1 MDSQDTKI
9 NKDMTL
15 LDILYQYK
23 GIESVFRHYDDAAG
37 ECICCNCLFDSLE
50 GMCSKYHLD
59 VKQLM
64 NDLDQYLKRHPKE
77 L

>member
-23 GIESVFRHYDDAAG
+23 GIDSVFKRYDDAAG
-37 ECICCNCLFDSLE
+37 ECICCNSLFDSLE
-50 GMCSKYHLD
+50 EMCSKYRLD
-59 VKQLM
+59 LIQLM
-64 NDLDQYLKRHPKE
+64 DDLEQYLRQHP
-77 L
+77 